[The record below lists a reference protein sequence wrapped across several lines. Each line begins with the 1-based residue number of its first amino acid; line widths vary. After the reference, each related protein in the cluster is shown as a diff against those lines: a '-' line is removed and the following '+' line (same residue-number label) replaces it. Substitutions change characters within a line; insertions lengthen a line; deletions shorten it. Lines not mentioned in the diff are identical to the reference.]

1 MKRTAHDLL
10 ERAIAIAVEAHAGQ
24 KDKNGDPYV
33 LHPLRMM
40 CRVQS
45 ASERVV
51 AVLHDV
57 VEDTH
62 WTFKDLKKEGF
73 SDQIVKALDCLTKRD
88 GEEYEQF
95 VRRAASNKLARRV
108 KLEDLK
114 DNMDV
119 RRFKEVT
126 NKEKDKLQKYLWAWR
141 KLQPE

>member
-24 KDKNGDPYV
+24 KDKNGDPY
-33 LHPLRMM
+33 LLQPCRMM

-88 GEEYEQF
+88 GEEYDQF

>member
-95 VRRAASNKLARRV
+95 VRRAASNKLVRRV